1 MAAANTRAMPRLSFR
16 SESPVLVEKLLSA
29 LVRADCLVEPA
40 GAGAWSVAHRAA
52 VDQVEEYV
60 ELRFFLKAWQWENGV
75 DFAVL
80 D

>member
-1 MAAANTRAMPRLSFR
+1 MPRLSFR

-29 LVRADCLVEPA
+29 LVVADCLVEPA
-40 GAGAWSVAHRAA
+40 GAGTWSVTHRAA
-52 VDQVEEYV
+52 MDKVEEYV
-60 ELRFFLKAWQWENGV
+60 ELRFFLAAWQWQYGV

>member
-1 MAAANTRAMPRLSFR
+1 MPRLSFR

-29 LVRADCLVEPA
+29 LVVADCLVEPV
-40 GAGAWSVAHRAA
+40 GAGTWSVTHCAA
-52 VDQVEEYV
+52 VDKVEEYV
-60 ELRFFLKAWQWENGV
+60 ELRFFLKAWQLTYGV